1 MLSLNATIEGDKIVL
16 RGLRGLERDM
26 PKALQRTLTRAAIGT
41 HRAAF
46 DWLNGAGIK
55 KLNISGGGYPV
66 PARTGA
72 LKRLLRWLK
81 PGESVH
87 AAPFVVSKKNPHK
100 KIGTRIGGGSSF
112 KAGKLEAIVYDT
124 AEYAEVIHQGL
135 GSSAKFG
142 ARPFITDGFE
152 RFNRG
157 DHLKK
162 ITEKEIEAAA
172 RKRGFKT
179 T

>member
-1 MLSLNATIEGDKIVL
+1 MLSINATIEGDKVVL
-16 RGLRGLERDM
+16 RGLRGLERDV
-26 PKALQRTLTRAAIGT
+26 PKALQRTLTRAAMGT

-46 DWLNGAGIK
+46 DWLDGAGIK
-55 KLNISGGGYPV
+55 ERNIPGGGYPV

-81 PGESVH
+81 PGESVN
-87 AAPFVVSKKNPHK
+87 AEPFIVNKKNPHK
-100 KIGTRIGGGSSF
+100 RIGTRVGGGSF
-112 KAGKLEAIVYDT
+112 KAGKLEAIVYNS
-124 AEYAEVIHQGL
+124 AEYAEVVHQGT
-135 GSSAKFG
+135 GSFAKFG

-157 DHLKK
+157 NHLKK
-162 ITEKEIEAAA
+162 ITEEEIEAAA
-172 RKRGFKT
+172 KKRGLKT